1 MAFEVTRY
9 TRYDRD
15 EVQQLFATSRH
26 AHQHLDWRSVEGWL
40 DDPGSTIR
48 LARAGARVVGCLAA
62 CASYN
67 GVSWLRL
74 IAVADDQSV
83 PLLLDAMWPQVRA
96 SLADYNVRQV
106 GVLIVRPWL
115 LAYLPGLGFRQ
126 TNRVITL
133 ARTGARLPPPL
144 RADLQI
150 RPVRPG
156 EFEAVAA
163 VDNAAF
169 APLWQYSAR
178 DLQDASRIAARFTLA
193 ELNGRVVGYQLAT
206 EYKDSGHIVRL
217 ATVPELQGMGMGG
230 MLLGEVI
237 EFFLKRKKDEVT
249 VNTQADNYTSQHLY
263 RRFGFTQTGHE
274 SAVWVAAL

>member
-133 ARTGARLPPPL
+133 ARTGARLPP
-144 RADLQI
+144 RC
-150 RPVRPG
+150 
-156 EFEAVAA
+156 
-163 VDNAAF
+163 
-169 APLWQYSAR
+169 APICRSAR
-178 DLQDASRIAARFTLA
+178 CGLGSSRPWLRWTTPPSRRCGSTRRVTCRTPAASRRASRWP
-193 ELNGRVVGYQLAT
+193 
-206 EYKDSGHIVRL
+206 S
-217 ATVPELQGMGMGG
+217 
-230 MLLGEVI
+230 
-237 EFFLKRKKDEVT
+237 
-249 VNTQADNYTSQHLY
+249 
-263 RRFGFTQTGHE
+263 
-274 SAVWVAAL
+274 